1 MASIN
6 KKILQKK
13 IQAKKHFSM
22 FFCGWNKQTNI
33 FLPPSFFF
41 FFVVHNIM
49 DLIFDLLGKKLISWI
64 EKNDQLVF
72 CVFLIQNFF
81 FFEKKTFL
89 TATLWKLLPILGK
102 KS

>member
-13 IQAKKHFSM
+13 IQAK
-22 FFCGWNKQTNI
+22 NI
-33 FLPPSFFF
+33 FQCFSVAEINRQTFFYPHHFFSFFF
-41 FFVVHNIM
+41 GNNIM